1 MKFGL
6 FKFFA
11 VTLCCAVLLCSCGGP
26 GEPSPSVS
34 IGATP
39 EPSRTYLDAYQQAE
53 QIYLRIDEI
62 NNTHIYAGK
71 YEPFPAELET
81 LAMDPYLSQLKDAY
95 QKAAHDKLILVGAD
109 KAKFEIRKYHD
120 DIDAGAA
127 IVLRSCSDYRETKVI
142 RDGQETGNAALR
154 YERWYFKFDDQM
166 KLKLFGIKS
175 EEVAECTLESGL

>member
-26 GEPSPSVS
+26 GGPSPSVS

-95 QKAAHDKLILVGAD
+95 AKGDKNGRIIENPEL
-109 KAKFEIRKYHD
+109 AKYEVRRHYD
-120 DIDAGAA
+120 DIDSGAA
-127 IVLRSCSDYRETKVI
+127 VVLKACADFRQTTI
-142 RDGQETGNAALR
+142 RRADGSSTPGTLR
-154 YERWYFKFDDQM
+154 YERWYFKFSDTQ
-166 KLKLFGIKS
+166 LKLFGIKS
-175 EEVAECTLESGL
+175 EEVSKCTME